1 MSSDAFSETAERWLD
16 LWLTT
21 LSLDWTIDAVKDGL
35 LEGVSKVRSVDEIA
49 AEDLIEALWE
59 VASLADWY

>member
-1 MSSDAFSETAERWLD
+1 MSSDAFSETAERWLG

-35 LEGVSKVRSVDEIA
+35 FEGVSKDRSVDEIA